1 MRDDFD
7 FTKMHGAGNDFIM
20 IDDSAAEFDISGSI
34 IASLCAFHT
43 GIGADGL
50 ILLRPSGKA
59 DFTMRYFN
67 RDGSEA
73 GMCGNGA
80 RCAAMFAFSK
90 GIAGEEMVFETGSGL
105 VQGRILE
112 DGVRIGISGVSGLR
126 TGIALPGSGLEVAYA
141 KCGVPHA
148 VLIAEN
154 VRDIP
159 RDDFLR
165 TAVSV
170 RRDPCFLPEG
180 VNFNMVSIHGKDRIA
195 YRTYERGVEDETLA
209 CGTGAVSIAVITA
222 RMGYTSSPV
231 TCETSGGD
239 RLVVEFTPTEDG
251 AERCFLKGPA
261 AVVFQGQFRLSD
273 FASAKP

>member
-1 MRDDFD
+1 MRDEFD

-20 IDDSAAEFDISGSI
+20 IDDSDAEFEISGSI

-80 RCAAMFAFSK
+80 RCAAMFAFSR
-90 GIAGEEMVFETGSGL
+90 GVAGEEMVFETGSGL
-105 VQGRILE
+105 VHGRILE
-112 DGVRIGISGVSGLR
+112 DGVRIGITGVSGLR

-154 VRDIP
+154 VRDVP

-170 RRDPCFLPEG
+170 RNDACFLPEG
-180 VNFNMVSIHGKDRIA
+180 VNFNMVSIEGRDRVA

-222 RMGYTSSPV
+222 RMGYTASPV
-231 TCETSGGD
+231 ICETSGGD
-239 RLVVEFTPTEDG
+239 RLVVEFTPTDDG

-261 AVVFQGQFRLSD
+261 AVVFQGKFKLSD
-273 FASAKP
+273 FPPAKP

>member
-1 MRDDFD
+1 MREYFE
-7 FTKMHGAGNDFIM
+7 FTKMHGAGNDFVM
-20 IDDSAAEFDISGSI
+20 IDDLAAEFEISRSV
-34 IASLCAFHT
+34 IASLCASHT

-50 ILLRPSGKA
+50 ILLRPSAKA
-59 DFTMRYFN
+59 DFSMRYFN

-73 GMCGNGA
+73 EMCGNGA

-90 GIAGEEMVFETGSGL
+90 GAAGEEMVFETGSGL

-126 TGIALPGSGLEVAYA
+126 TDIALRDSDLVVACA
-141 KCGVPHA
+141 RCGVPHA
-148 VLIAEN
+148 VMIADN
-154 VRDIP
+154 VRNIP

-170 RRDPCFLPEG
+170 RRDPVFLPEG
-180 VNFNMVSIHGKDRIA
+180 VNFNMVSIEGRNRVS
-195 YRTYERGVEDETLA
+195 YRTFERGVEDETLA

-222 RMGYTSSPV
+222 RMGYTESPV

-239 RLVVEFTPTEDG
+239 RLIVEFTPTNDG

-261 AVVFQGQFRLSD
+261 SVVFQGRFRLCD
-273 FASAKP
+273 FTPARP

>member
-20 IDDSAAEFDISGSI
+20 IDDSAAEFDVSGPV

-90 GIAGEEMVFETGSGL
+90 GLAGEEMVFETGSGL

-126 TGIALPGSGLEVAYA
+126 TGIELPGSGLKVAYA

-148 VLIAEN
+148 VMIAEN

-170 RRDPCFLPEG
+170 RRAPCFLPEG
-180 VNFNMVSIHGKDRIA
+180 VNFNMVSIKGRDRIA

-231 TCETSGGD
+231 ICETSGGD
-239 RLVVEFTPTEDG
+239 RLVVDFTPTDDG
-251 AERCFLKGPA
+251 AEQCFLKGPA
-261 AVVFQGQFRLSD
+261 AVVFQGKLRLSD
-273 FASAKP
+273 FSPAET